1 MSDACDCLYSTAERL
16 EDERLDA
23 MTSAERIAYLE
34 QKLAKEEA
42 EAAKRAR
49 ASDDRYL
56 WNLKWG
62 AIFTVSFFVVTW
74 IAYLLA
80 PA

>member
-1 MSDACDCLYSTAERL
+1 MSISTAERL
-16 EDERLDA
+16 ENERLDA

-34 QKLAKEEA
+34 KKLAGEKA

-56 WNLKWG
+56 WNLRWG

-74 IAYLLA
+74 VSYLLSA
-80 PA
+80 